1 MFLHNL
7 IHHRNPYS
15 IIKNVFVLG
24 IIFSFFISTN
34 IRAQTGV
41 ISGTVVN
48 KENQST
54 LTGANILLN
63 GPGIRKVT
71 DDKGKFIIEGL
82 PSGNYTLSVSYVGYK
97 STELE
102 VELKKDTPT
111 FLYIELSPASLLL
124 GEITVSS
131 YRYEKYLKEIPIP
144 IGLQTSEGI
153 ISSPALTVSD
163 AVKNIPGISLS
174 RDGIWGTNVNIRG
187 LSRSSI
193 ITLVDG
199 NRVETATDIAAGLSL
214 IDLADIERIEIIKGA
229 ASALYGT
236 GAIGGVVNIFTKS
249 AYFNKNYYYNGRLTG
264 TYNSVNN
271 QPAVNLTLNSGAS
284 NWYVHLSGTFRKA
297 DNIETP
303 QGTLPNSQFED
314 NNISASFGLK
324 PFENSELKLSYQ
336 QFNAE
341 NVGIPGGSSVF
352 PTKAEVRYPKEM
364 RRMASAEY
372 KINSIS
378 NYFHSL
384 LIKVFHQYI
393 QRDVENL
400 PYTVQNVPASGT
412 QPPRRVS
419 VLKITPGA
427 DHNINGF
434 QVQSD
439 WTLAS
444 NNYLIAG
451 IDGWQRRYNGDR
463 EKYQK
468 IEVLNPN
475 DPTVVKTTIN
485 KIIGEKPIPD
495 SKFLSLGFYAQ
506 DEIGLIQNK
515 LNSTIGGRIDF
526 INVKNEKT
534 YNPVYEITDGVKND
548 APASQILWWDKKNID
563 EVSYSGNI
571 NFLYKVIQDVD
582 FTLSI
587 AHSFRSPSLEERY
600 QYIDQGSVIRLGDPN
615 LKPEKGLFFNLGL
628 RVWENK
634 LNFTGDIFFNSLRDI
649 IVELPGTYEGRSA
662 LIKTNI
668 GKAELYGFELGTQY
682 SLLQNYIIY
691 ASGSYVR
698 GKDKYNST
706 DLPQIPPLN
715 GRLGLKTNVLYYV
728 EADLSAILFDAQKKV
743 AAGELTTP
751 GYVTLDFY
759 LSSIPFELGFIKF
772 QAFAG
777 VENLTDKAYRNHL
790 STNRGLITIEP
801 GRNIF
806 ARLAINW

>member
-1 MFLHNL
+1 MFLCNL
-7 IHHRNPYS
+7 IIVRNYFQRFNNPFL
-15 IIKNVFVLG
+15 IG
-24 IIFSFFISTN
+24 IVILLFISMN
-34 IRAQTGV
+34 IHAQTGV

-48 KENQST
+48 KENQT
-54 LTGANILLN
+54 ALNGANVLLD
-63 GPGIRKVT
+63 GPDIRKTT

-82 PSGNYTLSVSYVGYK
+82 PTGSYTISVSFVGYK
-97 STELE
+97 TTELE
-102 VELKKDTPT
+102 VEVKNDTPA
-111 FLYIELSPASLLL
+111 FVYIELNPASLVL
-124 GEITVSS
+124 GEVTVSS
-131 YRYEKYLKEIPIP
+131 YKYEKYLKEIPIP
-144 IGLQTSEGI
+144 IGLQTSEEI
-153 ISSPALTVSD
+153 LSSPALTVSD
-163 AVKNIPGISLS
+163 AVKNIPGVSLT
-174 RDGIWGTNVNIRG
+174 RDGIWETTVNIRG
-187 LSRSSI
+187 LSRSSVV
-193 ITLVDG
+193 TLIDG
-199 NRVETATDIAAGLSL
+199 NRVETATDISAGLSL

-236 GAIGGVVNIFTKS
+236 GATGGVVNIFTKS

-284 NWYVHLSGTFRKA
+284 NWYVHLSGMFRKA
-297 DNIETP
+297 DNVETP
-303 QGTLPNSQFED
+303 QGTLLNSQFED

-324 PFENSELKLSYQ
+324 PFTNHELKLSYQ

-341 NVGIPGGSSVF
+341 NVGIPGGSSLF
-352 PTKAEVRYPKEM
+352 PSKAEVRYPKEM

-378 NYFHSL
+378 QTLQSL
-384 LIKVFHQYI
+384 SMKIFHQFI
-393 QRDVENL
+393 LRDVENI

-427 DHNINGF
+427 DHNVNGF
-434 QVQSD
+434 QVQSN
-439 WTLAS
+439 WTLAD

-451 IDGWQRRYNGDR
+451 IDGWQREYNGER
-463 EKYQK
+463 ERYQK

-475 DPTVVKTTIN
+475 TQAVVKTIN

-495 SKFLSLGFYAQ
+495 SRFLSIGFYAQ
-506 DEIGLIQNK
+506 DEIGLIKNK
-515 LNSTIGGRIDF
+515 LNSTVGGRIDF
-526 INVKNEKT
+526 INVKNDKT
-534 YNPVYEITDGVKND
+534 YNPVYEITDGIRSD
-548 APASQILWWDKKNID
+548 APAGQILWWDEKNIN

-571 NFLYKVIQDVD
+571 NFLYKAFQDID

-600 QYIDQGSVIRLGDPN
+600 QYIDQGNVIRLGDPD
-615 LKPEKGLFFNLGL
+615 LKPEKGLFFNLGI
-628 RVWENK
+628 RVWKDK
-634 LNFTGDIFFNSLRDI
+634 LNLTGDLFYNTLRDI
-649 IVELPGTYEGRSA
+649 IVELPGTYEGRNA

-668 GKAELYGFELGTQY
+668 GKAELYGFELGAEY
-682 SLLQNYIIY
+682 SLLQHYIVY
-691 ASGSYVR
+691 TSLSYTR
-698 GKDKYNST
+698 GKDKYNNT

-715 GRLGLKTNVLYYV
+715 GRLGAKSNVLHFV
-728 EADLSAILFDAQKKV
+728 EADLSATFFDAQKKV

-759 LSSIPFELGFIKF
+759 LSSIPFELGFIKL

-777 VENLTDKAYRNHL
+777 VENLLDKAYRNHL

-806 ARLAINW
+806 ARLSINW